1 MEQVQAV
8 ERPGV
13 LSRIGSRVVGGI
25 RGTRQFLVDVRNEM
39 RKVTWPTRQELMD
52 ATKRV
57 VIMTLLIGVLIGVL
71 DRILQWI
78 LVDGVAALAR

>member
-8 ERPGV
+8 ERSGFF
-13 LSRIGSRVVGGI
+13 SRIAAGI

-39 RKVTWPTRQELMD
+39 KKVTWPTRQELID
-52 ATKRV
+52 ATRRV
-57 VIMTLLIGVLIGVL
+57 VIMTLLIGVVIGVL
-71 DRILQWI
+71 DRVLQWI